1 VAEIGVIMCSRTIKI
16 YGITILLSILIF
28 GCGNKNPEEISSMIR
43 VSYPASQEVPV
54 GLGVEIELTNE
65 SKYCV
70 IFPQVTGMTIYTM
83 RDGKEIEVN
92 NLIVIMGN
100 ENMPLGPKD
109 EIFSKRSIGVVPD
122 TSNLSITSPTQF
134 FVRLNGYLC
143 DDESVKIAK
152 VILFT
157 VVP

>member
-1 VAEIGVIMCSRTIKI
+1 MGSRIIKI
-16 YGITILLSILIF
+16 YGITILFSILVL

-43 VSYPASQEVPV
+43 VSYPVSQEVPL
-54 GLGVEIELTNE
+54 GLGLEIELTNE

-70 IFPQVTGMTIYTM
+70 IFPQVTGMAIYTM
-83 RDGKEIEVN
+83 QDGKEIEVN
-92 NLIVIMGN
+92 NLIVIMGS
-100 ENMPLGPKD
+100 ENMPLEPRD
-109 EIFSKRSIGVVPD
+109 EIFSKRSIDVVPD

-143 DDESVKIAK
+143 DDESIKIVKI
-152 VILFT
+152 IPFT